1 MIDCGADTHC
11 TCDHGCCFCKRDK
24 LPQLTHDE
32 ALDKLEQ
39 AYMRLGKA
47 YFLGEP
53 TLTAWRE
60 AKEAMA
66 KWQRLT

>member
-1 MIDCGADTHC
+1 M
-11 TCDHGCCFCKRDK
+11 K
-24 LPQLTHDE
+24 LPQLTHE

-53 TLTAWRE
+53 IDTAWRE
-60 AKEAMA
+60 CAAAME
-66 KWQRLT
+66 KWHRLA